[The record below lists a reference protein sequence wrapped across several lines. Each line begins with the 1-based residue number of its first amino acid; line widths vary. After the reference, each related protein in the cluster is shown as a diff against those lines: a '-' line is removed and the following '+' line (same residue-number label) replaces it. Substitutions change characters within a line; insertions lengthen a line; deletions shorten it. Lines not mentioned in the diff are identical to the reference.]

1 MKQKKYTDKYGNVY
15 YKVTFQ
21 AKEAQYFGY
30 EDPEATFT
38 ATVEEVGADGYCQ
51 VTDIDGKKAVSAYF
65 CTPKIAVKHC
75 WIIPR

>member
-21 AKEAQYFGY
+21 AKEALFFSH
-30 EDPEATFT
+30 EDPEATLT
-38 ATVEEVGADGYCQ
+38 ATVEEGCISGYSQ
-51 VTDIDGKKAVSAYF
+51 VTEVEGKKAFSACY

-75 WIIPR
+75 WIGI